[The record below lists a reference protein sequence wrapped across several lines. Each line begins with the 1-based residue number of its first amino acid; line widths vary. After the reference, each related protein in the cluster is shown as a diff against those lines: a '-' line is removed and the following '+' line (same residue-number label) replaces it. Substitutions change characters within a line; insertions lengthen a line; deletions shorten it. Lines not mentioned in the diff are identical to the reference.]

1 MPLRFPQ
8 ETLARLDMAEGTT
21 MIRYAGQE
29 PLPSAGPPTR
39 LTLIA
44 DTTPLGSQVRIDVDR
59 RMRLYWVRQVP
70 GGKPGVASV
79 DISPLAGATRLDI
92 WCRWSPVAMEV
103 RVVDRDH
110 PERLVNS
117 EGG

>member
-1 MPLRFPQ
+1 MP
-8 ETLARLDMAEGTT
+8 EGTA

-29 PLPSAGPPTR
+29 PIPSVGPPTR

-70 GGKPGVASV
+70 GRKPGVASV
-79 DISPLAGATRLDI
+79 DISPLAGATKLDI
-92 WCRWSPVAMEV
+92 WCTWSPLAMGVHVVDGDRPE
-103 RVVDRDH
+103 RVVK
-110 PERLVNS
+110 NK
-117 EGG
+117 GG